1 MGRIRQW
8 WASLWSRAKRQGAGS
23 YRTAAVVKDA
33 EPGPVMCKSCGLKP
47 PDRYYPPDV
56 GLCRDCFIDEVI
68 ATEGSARC
76 IDQGCDGS
84 S

>member
-1 MGRIRQW
+1 MKRLWQW
-8 WASLWSRAKRQGAGS
+8 LVGLLAGPKRRLGAAS

-56 GLCRDCFIDEVI
+56 GLCRDCFINAVI
-68 ATEGSARC
+68 DTEGAASR
-76 IDQGCDGS
+76 G
-84 S
+84 